1 MIAFSSAS
9 VKLVLFFMLIG
20 GRIKVVGPFDVSD
33 ANTKSSDSGDE
44 GGETLLTPA
53 PGLNI

>member
-44 GGETLLTPA
+44 GGETLLTPV